1 MASEAAKE
9 LARKQKAQRQAE
21 KERKRTSNDP
31 NDWGRWRQ
39 FTEAYKRT
47 DEVDPT
53 TKWWMLG
60 AALGVAAIILV
71 IGFLLNMAWWAFVP
85 LAVMSALLAALMVL
99 TRKARSAM
107 YTRYKGQP
115 GSAEVALS
123 MLNKRKYTYDLGI
136 AATRELDIV
145 HRVLGPCG
153 ILLIGEGAPGRTRKL
168 LAEQARRHNQVS
180 YGTTVNSIV
189 LGDAANQVKL
199 ADLQKYIQKMPKV
212 MEPYQ
217 VTEVQ
222 QRLKAL
228 NARNQLPLPKG
239 PLPTPKG
246 INRALR
252 GR

>member
-85 LAVMSALLAALMVL
+85 LAIMSALLASLMVL
-99 TRKARSAM
+99 AVPFTRHFERRWANLARTALPSATLLTLFRRDRARLWRFALLVPVVWLGGYAVM
-107 YTRYKGQP
+107 
-115 GSAEVALS
+115 AE
-123 MLNKRKYTYDLGI
+123 
-136 AATRELDIV
+136 AA
-145 HRVLGPCG
+145 
-153 ILLIGEGAPGRTRKL
+153 ILR
-168 LAEQARRHNQVS
+168 
-180 YGTTVNSIV
+180 
-189 LGDAANQVKL
+189 
-199 ADLQKYIQKMPKV
+199 
-212 MEPYQ
+212 
-217 VTEVQ
+217 
-222 QRLKAL
+222 
-228 NARNQLPLPKG
+228 
-239 PLPTPKG
+239 
-246 INRALR
+246 
-252 GR
+252 

>member
-9 LARKQKAQRQAE
+9 LARKQKAQRKAE
-21 KERKRTSNDP
+21 KERRRTSNDP
-31 NDWGRWRQ
+31 NDWGRVRQ
-39 FTEAYKRT
+39 ITEAYKRT
-47 DEVDPT
+47 NEVDPS
-53 TKWWMLG
+53 TKWWLIG
-60 AALGVAAIILV
+60 GSLGVLV
-71 IGFLLNMAWWAFVP
+71 AVLAVGYVLNMALWAYVP
-85 LAVMSALLAALMVL
+85 LAIMSALLVALIVL
-99 TRKARSAM
+99 TRKARAAM
-107 YTRYKGQP
+107 FVRYRGQP

-123 MLNKRKYTYDLGI
+123 LLNKRKYSYDLGI

-145 HRVLGPCG
+145 HRLIGPCG

-168 LAEQARRHNQVS
+168 LNEQARRHNQVS
-180 YGTTVNSIV
+180 YGTVVNVIV

-199 ADLQKYIQKMPKV
+199 TDLQKYIQKLPKV

-228 NARNQLPLPKG
+228 DSRAQMPLPKG

-246 INRALR
+246 INRAMR